1 MVVVKNLTVLSDF
14 DKTPLLLNISC
25 ALQEGSITSF
35 IGQSGAGKTTLLK
48 AMIGLIDS
56 KEGLITVDNYILSTC
71 TFFERSKK
79 IGYVFQDF
87 NLFNHMTVLENC
99 INPQLIHNVL
109 EIDAHKRAIGLL
121 KDLDIEHLKN
131 RYPKE
136 LSGGQKQR
144 VAIVRALCLEPKV
157 LLLDE
162 PTASLDPINT
172 DILVKI
178 LKRLAKKGFTIGLST
193 QDMNFINKVF
203 DKVYLL
209 NKGEVIEFCDGEKK
223 RAASF
228 KINNFL
234 DTTR

>member
-1 MVVVKNLTVLSDF
+1 MVIVDNLTVFSEF
-14 DKTPLLLNISC
+14 DKNLLLSNVSC
-25 ALQEGSITSF
+25 SLQPGHITSF

-48 AMIGLIDS
+48 AMIGLIDI
-56 KEGLITVDNYILSTC
+56 KNGVVTVDNCILSTC
-71 TFFERSKK
+71 TFSERSEK

-99 INPQLIHNVL
+99 INPQLIHAISDSN
-109 EIDAHKRAIGLL
+109 AHTRAIALL
-121 KDLDIEHLKN
+121 KDFDIEHLKN
-131 RYPKE
+131 RYPHE

-172 DILVKI
+172 DLLVLI
-178 LKRLAKKGFTIGLST
+178 LKKLTQKGFTIGIST

-209 NKGEVIEFCDGEKK
+209 SNGKVVEFCDGQKN